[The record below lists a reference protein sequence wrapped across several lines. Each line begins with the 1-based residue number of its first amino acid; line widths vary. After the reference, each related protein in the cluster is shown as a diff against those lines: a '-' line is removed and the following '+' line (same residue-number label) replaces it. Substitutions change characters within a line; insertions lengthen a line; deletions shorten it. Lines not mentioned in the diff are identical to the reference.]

1 MAGAPLNGVRIIAVE
16 QFGAGPFGTLHL
28 ADLGA
33 DVIRVEDPTTGGDV
47 SRYVSPGQQ
56 GTDSLYFDSF
66 NRGKRSILLDLKQA
80 AGQEVLRSEEHTS
93 ELQSPCNLVCR
104 LLLEKKNNMTKQ
116 YC

>member
-1 MAGAPLNGVRIIAVE
+1 MAAAPLSGVRIIAVE

-80 AGQEVLRSEEHTS
+80 AGQEVLQRLVRSAHAGFANPRGRGIKGLGLTES
-93 ELQSPCNLVCR
+93 NPR
-104 LLLEKKNNMTKQ
+104 A
-116 YC
+116 

>member
-33 DVIRVEDPTTGGDV
+33 DVIRIEDPSTGGDV

-66 NRGKRSILLDLKQA
+66 NRGKRSILLDLKQQ
-80 AGQEVLRSEEHTS
+80 AG
-93 ELQSPCNLVCR
+93 
-104 LLLEKKNNMTKQ
+104 
-116 YC
+116 

>member
-1 MAGAPLNGVRIIAVE
+1 MAAAPLSGVRIIAVE

-33 DVIRVEDPTTGGDV
+33 DVVRVEDPSTGGDV

-80 AGQEVLRSEEHTS
+80 PSIPPSSASR
-93 ELQSPCNLVCR
+93 CR
-104 LLLEKKNNMTKQ
+104 PMAATVIAAASQ
-116 YC
+116 DTTR